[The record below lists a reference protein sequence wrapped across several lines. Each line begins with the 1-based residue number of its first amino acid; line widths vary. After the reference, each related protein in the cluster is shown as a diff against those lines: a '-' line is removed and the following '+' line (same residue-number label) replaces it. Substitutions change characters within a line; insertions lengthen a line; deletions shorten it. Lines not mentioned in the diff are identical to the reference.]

1 MQCKF
6 IVSLILLLC
15 SPILSAQIIKTYT
28 INSDSVCSS
37 EESLIII
44 SAHEIPELANMNV
57 KKLTFMRILKHKPQ
71 PIVFQVDHKDVQGRY
86 ILSNN
91 NSSESASI
99 NRFSDHD
106 ELVFRKKDRGSRLS
120 TSSELL
126 EKLSLI
132 EIKIIDESADT
143 VQKKIIGWV
152 YIALNA
158 PFDFTLKKQ
167 ILSYQAEQDMFTSPL
182 FKLLFSKEKPF
193 LVDAFHWRLV
203 EGTVDMQWSPDLTD
217 TMKIRHIG
225 NFFGFP
231 FKRTDDDYS
240 SKLVDIKQGPLRII
254 RRTENKVKVFWKL
267 KSPALYI
274 DYVMMPDGFVMDSMI
289 DIPFKISFFFSNLAT
304 ITTMDWNHA
313 FEQPALTIHSPENR
327 LNLPVNGMSSE
338 DKALFNQV
346 AAQEFSLSSQQGL
359 FVVKLDIPDDFPIHS
374 QLYLNDDLQTIDP
387 PENYP
392 GQFGNVGFK
401 TTGWENIDSKLHHLK
416 FTVCVDRFQS
426 SP

>member
-1 MQCKF
+1 MQYKLL
-6 IVSLILLLC
+6 VSLILLLC
-15 SPILSAQIIKTYT
+15 SHLLSAQILKTYT
-28 INSDSVCSS
+28 INSGSVCSS

-44 SAHEIPELANMNV
+44 SALEIPELASANV
-57 KKLTFMRILKHKPQ
+57 KKLTLLSVLKNKAQ
-71 PIVFQVDHKDVQGRY
+71 PIVFQVDHKDTQGRY
-86 ILSNN
+86 ILNN
-91 NSSESASI
+91 NHSESANI
-99 NRFSDHD
+99 NSFNDYD
-106 ELVFRKKDRGSRLS
+106 ELVFRKKDRGLRLS

-143 VQKKIIGWV
+143 EQKKIIGWV

-158 PFDFTLKKQ
+158 PFDFRLKKQ
-167 ILSYQAEQDMFTSPL
+167 VVSYKAEQDIFTSPL
-182 FKLLFSKEKPF
+182 FKVLFSKEKPF
-193 LVDAFHWRLV
+193 LVDAFHWRLM

-240 SKLVDIKQGPLRII
+240 SKLVNVKQGPLRII

-274 DYVMMPDGFVMDSMI
+274 DYVMMPDGFVMDSII
-289 DIPFKISFFFSNLAT
+289 DIPFKISFFFSDLAT
-304 ITTMDWNHA
+304 ITTMDWNNT
-313 FEQPALTIHSPENR
+313 FEQPALAIHSPEKR
-327 LNLPVNGMSSE
+327 LNLPVNGRPSE
-338 DKALFNQV
+338 NKALFNKI
-346 AAQEFSLSSQQGL
+346 AAQKFSLSSQQGL
-359 FVVKLDIPDDFPIHS
+359 FVVELDISDNFPIHS

-416 FTVCVDRFQS
+416 FTVCVDRYK
-426 SP
+426 